1 MQHGAQLATSRPMVG
16 SLGRCAVPSRRG
28 LRASVLLELVSSS
41 LSPRALHA
49 AKRKCIAVFRR
60 SRALPYASCRPVTT
74 TSAAFVHSSYQVPPA
89 ALADGAVFIQERMTT
104 RGDIMKRITL
114 WLLAALIGTLCGVS
128 MANEGNGRDDDND
141 LRITAVSSRPDTVSG
156 GNALLRVETL
166 RARPLSGIRVFVNR
180 LDVSS
185 AFELQTDGSLLGL
198 VTGLQLGRNEVF
210 AEGTHHRGRGD
221 DFGHAS
227 LVLTNFPI
235 GGPIFS
241 GPHESPFVCMTAQF
255 TLPASTATLGA
266 PLDSD
271 CSINTRVDYVYRA
284 SNNTF
289 KPLPTGGGH
298 PTDLVNTTTTQGKTV
313 PYIVRVETGTI
324 NRAIYQTAMLHDPL
338 FDPAP
343 TPFAPPPSWNG
354 RLVYTLGGGCVG
366 GYYIQGR
373 SIGNGGIL
381 EDMILRQGFGI
392 ASSTLNVFGNNCQQV
407 LAAETLSMVRE
418 RFIENFGPVFY
429 TMGYGCS
436 GGSEQAQPISD
447 EYPGLVDGILI
458 GCSFPELTA
467 GITLDITDAD
477 LFNHYLTSTA
487 LTWLPTQQ
495 NAATGYPTITTPASI
510 GPGNA
515 VRTKAQGGACNA
527 GIPVA
532 QRFDQVTNPHGVRCD
547 IYDHM
552 VNIFGRDPSTGYARR
567 PLDNVGVQ
575 YGLGALRSGAITVDQ
590 FIDLNQKIGGYDN
603 NGNYVATRSVGD
615 LKAIRIAYE
624 TGQITY
630 GGRGMRETPIID
642 YRGYVDQ
649 PENGNEVHARFHSFS
664 MRERLIRANGNFD
677 NQVMLIEDGV
687 SAGSVG
693 LFNDVSVVLTH
704 AVTQMDQ
711 WLTGI
716 KNDDSG
722 RPATQKMRRAK
733 PADLVDAC
741 FTDGGHTKIAELQV
755 YKGNT
760 RCNQLYPAFSTP
772 RMVAGEPL
780 ANDVLKCQLKRIDT
794 RDYNVRL
801 TSAQEA
807 QLRAI
812 FPTGVC
818 DYDRPGVEQE
828 PTEDLFAFF

>member
-1 MQHGAQLATSRPMVG
+1 
-16 SLGRCAVPSRRG
+16 
-28 LRASVLLELVSSS
+28 
-41 LSPRALHA
+41 
-49 AKRKCIAVFRR
+49 
-60 SRALPYASCRPVTT
+60 
-74 TSAAFVHSSYQVPPA
+74 
-89 ALADGAVFIQERMTT
+89 
-104 RGDIMKRITL
+104 MKRLTL
-114 WLLAALIGTLCGVS
+114 WLLTILVCTLCG
-128 MANEGNGRDDDND
+128 AALARQQDDDRVGG
-141 LRITAVSSRPDTVSG
+141 LRISTVSTRPDTVSG
-156 GNALLRVETL
+156 GNVLVRIDDRSNRPVSGVHVEL
-166 RARPLSGIRVFVNR
+166 NH
-180 LDVSS
+180 LDISEQ
-185 AFELQTDGSLLGL
+185 FQLQADGSLLGL
-198 VTGLQLGRNEVF
+198 VSGLQLGRNELT
-210 AEGTHHRGRGD
+210 ADATRRRNGDGRAHD
-221 DFGHAS
+221 E
-227 LVLTNFPI
+227 LVVTNYPI
-235 GGPIFS
+235 SGPIFS
-241 GPHESPFVCMTAQF
+241 GPHESPFFCMTAQF
-255 TLPASTATLGA
+255 TLPASTQTLGA
-266 PLDSD
+266 PLDTD
-271 CSINTRVDYVYRA
+271 CSVATRVDYVYRA
-284 SNNTF
+284 TNGTF
-289 KPLPTGGGH
+289 KPLPSNAGH
-298 PTDLVNTTTTQGKTV
+298 PTDLVTTTTTLGKQV

-324 NRAIYQTAMLHDPL
+324 NRAIYQTAVLHDPL
-338 FDPAP
+338 FDPTP

-407 LAAETLSMVRE
+407 LAAETMSMVRE

-436 GGSEQAQPISD
+436 GGAEQAQPISD
-447 EYPGLVDGILI
+447 EYPSLVDGILI

-477 LFNHYLTSTA
+477 LFFHYLQNTA
-487 LTWLPTQQ
+487 LTWSPTAQ
-495 NAATGYPTITTPASI
+495 NAASGYPTTTTPASI

-527 GIPVA
+527 AIPVA

-552 VNIFGRDPSTGYARR
+552 VNIWGRDPTTGYARR

-575 YGLGALRSGAITVDQ
+575 YGLGALNLGAITVQQ
-590 FIDLNQKIGGYDN
+590 FLDLNANIGGYDN
-603 NGNYVATRSVGD
+603 NGNYVATRTVGD
-615 LKAIRIAYE
+615 LRAIRIAYE

-630 GGRGMRETPIID
+630 GGRGMRDTPIID

-664 MRERLIRANGNFD
+664 MRERLLEANGNFD

-687 SAGSVG
+687 SANSVG
-693 LFNDVSVVLTH
+693 LFNDTSVVLTH

-711 WLTGI
+711 WLTAI
-716 KNDDSG
+716 MNDTSD
-722 RPATQKMRRAK
+722 RTAVQIMRRAK

-741 FTDGGHTKIAELQV
+741 FTDGGHTKIAEPQV
-755 YKGNT
+755 YQGNT

-780 ANDVLKCQLKRIDT
+780 ANNVLKCQLKRVDV

-801 TSAQEA
+801 TTAQENR
-807 QLRAI
+807 LKAI
-812 FPTGVC
+812 FPDGVC
-818 DYDRPGVEQE
+818 DYRRPGVEQQ
-828 PTEDLFAFF
+828 PTEDVFTFF